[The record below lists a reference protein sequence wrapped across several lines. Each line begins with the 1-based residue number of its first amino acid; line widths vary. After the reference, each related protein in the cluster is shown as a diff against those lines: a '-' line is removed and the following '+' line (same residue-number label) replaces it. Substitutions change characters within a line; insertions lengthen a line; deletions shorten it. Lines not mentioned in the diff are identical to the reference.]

1 MKVKAT
7 LTAILAFAAIGLIAD
22 LAIAK
27 EIPIGGH
34 SKSQVQAGC
43 QGKGDVFWTN
53 GGPGHDYGCLKGD
66 GSLTVCGGVTPQQK
80 KTCSTSRTASFPP
93 PTFPTRA
100 DAEKV
105 EK

>member
-7 LTAILAFAAIGLIAD
+7 FTAILAFAAIGLIAD

-27 EIPIGGH
+27 EINIQGH
-34 SKSQVQAGC
+34 NKSQVQAGC

-53 GGPGHDYGCLKGD
+53 GGPGGDYGCSKSD
-66 GSLTVCGGVTPQQK
+66 GSLIVCGGVTSQQK
-80 KTCSTSRTASFPP
+80 KTCSTARTTSFPS